1 MYPGTSEEWM
11 GALVI
16 ALLLGVSV
24 LVASEV
30 ERRRAW
36 HRRRQRAA
44 RLGFVRRARRGPKA
58 WDAGR

>member
-1 MYPGTSEEWM
+1 M
-11 GALVI
+11 GALII
-16 ALLLGVSV
+16 AVLLGVSV

-44 RLGFVRRARRGPKA
+44 RLGFVRRARRD
-58 WDAGR
+58 WDAGL

>member
-1 MYPGTSEEWM
+1 MRAAFPGTEGEWM
-11 GALVI
+11 GALII
-16 ALLLGVSV
+16 AVLLGVSV

-44 RLGFVRRARRGPKA
+44 RLGFVRRARRD
-58 WDAGR
+58 WDAGL